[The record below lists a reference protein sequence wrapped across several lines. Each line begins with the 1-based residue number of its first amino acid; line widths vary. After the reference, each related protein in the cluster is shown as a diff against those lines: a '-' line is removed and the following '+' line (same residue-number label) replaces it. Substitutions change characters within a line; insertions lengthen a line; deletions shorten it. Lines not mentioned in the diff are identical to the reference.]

1 VLFPD
6 AEICQRFSY
15 VRKIVYFTD
24 MKTAEAIKAQLE
36 HLPIGEPFTTRVF
49 MPLGPRTAVDQALS
63 RLVRTGAIARL
74 ARGVFVKP
82 RISAYVGTVTPEP
95 LKIAQ
100 AIASAN
106 GETVQVHGA
115 EAARRLELSTQVP
128 TRAVFYTSG
137 ASRRVQVKGTPVE
150 LRHAARRKLA
160 LAGRPAGLALSALW
174 YLGKKQTTPS
184 VLEKIRNRLSPEEFE
199 ALRAAAAHMPAW
211 MAQAIRRHQT
221 PSSRA

>member
-1 VLFPD
+1 M
-6 AEICQRFSY
+6 
-15 VRKIVYFTD
+15 YFTD
-24 MKTAEAIKAQLE
+24 MNTAKAIKARVEQL
-36 HLPIGEPFTTRVF
+36 PAGEPFTTRIF
-49 MPLGPRTAVDQALS
+49 MSLGPRTAVDQTLS
-63 RLVRTGAIARL
+63 RLVRTETITRL

-95 LKIAQ
+95 LKVVQ

-150 LRHAARRKLA
+150 LRHAAPRKLA

-174 YLGKKQTTPS
+174 YLGKKQTTPV
-184 VLEKIRNRLSPEEFE
+184 VLERIKNRLPPEEFE
-199 ALRAAAAHMPAW
+199 ALKSAMAYMPAW
-211 MAQAIRRHQT
+211 MAQAIRRHEA
-221 PSSRA
+221 PSARA